1 MLNII
6 VKLLLHLVNWQLY
19 SQEIKTSI
27 GILQIMSRE
36 VLGIILE
43 ILIIGQEIVDGVM
56 TQVATTLMDGEITVA
71 IMEEITE
78 GIMVGENHK
87 IMDGG
92 NKITMAGEDKDKEGR
107 TITDGADNKI
117 MVGVDS
123 RIMDGV
129 EEEDSKKNRIT
140 IMDGEIQWVQDQ
152 ITMDGAEDLMTTD
165 GEIKEDQIITMGGV
179 TKEIQVQIA
188 LGEQAGDIKK

>member
-19 SQEIKTSI
+19 SQEIQTSI

-43 ILIIGQEIVDGVM
+43 ILLIDLEIVDGGM
-56 TQVATTLMDGEITVA
+56 TQVITTLMDGEIMEEIT
-71 IMEEITE
+71 EEITE

-87 IMDGG
+87 IMDGA
-92 NKITMAGEDKDKEGR
+92 NKITMAGEDKEDKEGR

-117 MVGVDS
+117 MVGVDN

-129 EEEDSKKNRIT
+129 EEEDSKKNLIMIT
-140 IMDGEIQWVQDQ
+140 DGEIIIAGEILWVQ
-152 ITMDGAEDLMTTD
+152 DLMTTD

-179 TKEIQVQIA
+179 TKVIQVQIA

>member
-6 VKLLLHLVNWQLY
+6 VKLLWHLVNWQLY

-56 TQVATTLMDGEITVA
+56 TQVTTTLMDGEITVA

-87 IMDGG
+87 IMDGV
-92 NKITMAGEDKDKEGR
+92 NKITMAGEDKGKEGR
-107 TITDGADNKI
+107 TITDGVDNK
-117 MVGVDS
+117 
-123 RIMDGV
+123 IMDGV
-129 EEEDSKKNRIT
+129 EEEDSKKNLIT
-140 IMDGEIQWVQDQ
+140 ITDGVIIIMGGEIQWVQDQ

>member
-6 VKLLLHLVNWQLY
+6 VKLLWHLVNWQLY

-43 ILIIGQEIVDGVM
+43 ILLIGQEIVDGVM

-87 IMDGG
+87 IMDGV
-92 NKITMAGEDKDKEGR
+92 NKITMAGEDKGKEGR
-107 TITDGADNKI
+107 TITDGVDNK
-117 MVGVDS
+117 
-123 RIMDGV
+123 IMDGV
-129 EEEDSKKNRIT
+129 EEEDSKKNLIT
-140 IMDGEIQWVQDQ
+140 ITDGVIIIMGGEIQWVQDQ

>member
-1 MLNII
+1 
-6 VKLLLHLVNWQLY
+6 
-19 SQEIKTSI
+19 
-27 GILQIMSRE
+27 
-36 VLGIILE
+36 
-43 ILIIGQEIVDGVM
+43 
-56 TQVATTLMDGEITVA
+56 
-71 IMEEITE
+71 
-78 GIMVGENHK
+78 
-87 IMDGG
+87 
-92 NKITMAGEDKDKEGR
+92 MAGEDKGKEGR
-107 TITDGADNKI
+107 TITDGVDNK
-117 MVGVDS
+117 
-123 RIMDGV
+123 IMDGV